1 MEVIIK
7 ACIRCVALTVR
18 VLSSG
23 VILMESWIDS
33 IFCTYILFKVIR
45 VPAKNCEISDG
56 VTLTVKNL
64 AMWHLSLH
72 LHALTCS
79 FVPAGKRLD

>member
-7 ACIRCVALTVR
+7 ACICCVALTVMLFSR
-18 VLSSG
+18 
-23 VILMESWIDS
+23 VILTESWIDS
-33 IFCTYILFKVIR
+33 VIR
-45 VPAKNCEISDG
+45 VPAKNWEISDG
-56 VTLTVKNL
+56 ITHAVKNL

-79 FVPAGKRLD
+79 FVLAGKRLG